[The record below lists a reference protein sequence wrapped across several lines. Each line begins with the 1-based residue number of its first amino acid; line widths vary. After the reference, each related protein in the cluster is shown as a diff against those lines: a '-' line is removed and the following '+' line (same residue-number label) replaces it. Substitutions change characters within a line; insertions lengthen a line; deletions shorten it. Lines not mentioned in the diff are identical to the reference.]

1 MRPVPP
7 WHSDAMPIPTQ
18 ATAKIFQVR
27 DQCPLNSIRQ
37 LVKDFFP
44 NASDKSVC
52 RRLNTSLA
60 PPPPEEENGL
70 FIFSS
75 GLNRVRPSPSHICLT
90 SAAASS
96 WVIICVRSLSITSM
110 VQSSVMS
117 RSTLGEI
124 LSSQRTLAPALERQ
138 SWIASCSDA
147 DRIAAIVASLRG
159 RAKLGLQA
167 SSRLSKP
174 IRRPNLGRSVLV
186 VVVEELVE
194 VEVVIGAIIVTR

>member
-1 MRPVPP
+1 
-7 WHSDAMPIPTQ
+7 MPIPNQ
-18 ATAKIFQVR
+18 ATANFQ
-27 DQCPLNSIRQ
+27 DCDPCPWNSIRQ
-37 LVKDFFP
+37 FVKDFFP
-44 NASDKSVC
+44 NASDRSSC
-52 RRLNTSLA
+52 RSPNASLV
-60 PPPPEEENGL
+60 PPPPEEEEERLL

-75 GLNRVRPSPSHICLT
+75 GLNRVRPSPSHVCLT

-96 WVIICVRSLSITSM
+96 WVILCVRSLSITSM

-138 SWIASCSDA
+138 SWMASCSDA